1 MNRNYRKGREHLP
14 YAVPYGRQDIS
25 QADID
30 AVVSVLNSD
39 YLTQGPNVPI
49 FEKSVASHTKANH
62 AVAVHSATAAL
73 HIACLALEVGRGD
86 MVWTVPT
93 TFVATANCAIYC
105 GAEIDFVDID
115 PVRYTMCPEALREK
129 LEKTAKLPKV
139 IIPVHLCG
147 QSADMKAIHGI
158 AEKYGIR
165 IIEDASHCIGASFEG
180 EPIGSCRYSDI
191 AVFSFHPVKIITTAE
206 GGVATTNSA
215 KLSQNMS
222 LARSHGVTRDPA
234 LMENDSFGPWHYEQ
248 ITLGYNYRMTELQAA
263 LGSSQMKR
271 LDKVVQRRFGLA
283 KRYDRMLDGLPL
295 KTPIRSIDTIS
306 SWHLYVVRVSAEQ
319 HRSVFE
325 FLQSQ
330 DIGVNLHYMPVHL
343 QPFYQRKGF
352 KPGQFPNA
360 EAYAKEAISIPLYF
374 GLTNENQDFVV
385 KSLKSALL

>member
-1 MNRNYRKGREHLP
+1 MNRNHRKSRENLP

-49 FEKSVASHTKANH
+49 FEKAVANYTKSNH

-73 HIACLALEVGRGD
+73 HVACLALKVGPGD

-206 GGVATTNSA
+206 GGVATTNSG

-295 KTPIRSIDTIS
+295 KTPIQSIDTIS

>member
-1 MNRNYRKGREHLP
+1 MNRNHRKGREHLP

-49 FEKSVASHTKANH
+49 FEKSVASHAKANH

-73 HIACLALEVGRGD
+73 YIACLALEVGRGD

-206 GGVATTNSA
+206 GGVATTNST
-215 KLSQNMS
+215 KLFQSMS
-222 LARSHGVTRDPA
+222 LARSHGVTRDPT
-234 LMENDSFGPWHYEQ
+234 LMENDSVGPWHYEQ
-248 ITLGYNYRMTELQAA
+248 ITLGYNYRMTDLQAA
-263 LGSSQMKR
+263 LGISQMRR
-271 LDKVVQRRFGLA
+271 LNEMVERRSKLA
-283 KRYDRMLDGLPL
+283 TRYNNMLRDLPI
-295 KTPIRSIDTIS
+295 KIPIQSVDTLS
-306 SWHLYVVRVSAEQ
+306 SWHLYVIRVRAEQ
-319 HRSVFE
+319 HRSIFD
-325 FLQSQ
+325 FLHSQ

>member
-1 MNRNYRKGREHLP
+1 M
-14 YAVPYGRQDIS
+14 
-25 QADID
+25 
-30 AVVSVLNSD
+30 
-39 YLTQGPNVPI
+39 
-49 FEKSVASHTKANH
+49 
-62 AVAVHSATAAL
+62 AVHSATAAL
-73 HIACLALEVGRGD
+73 HVACLALKVGPGD

-206 GGVATTNSA
+206 GGVATTNSG

-295 KTPIRSIDTIS
+295 KTPIQSIDTIS

-325 FLQSQ
+325 FLQSL

-352 KPGQFPNA
+352 RPGQFPNA

-374 GLTNENQDFVV
+374 GLTNENQNFVV
-385 KSLKSALL
+385 KSLKSELQ

>member
-1 MNRNYRKGREHLP
+1 MNRNHQKSRENLP
-14 YAVPYGRQDIS
+14 YAVPYGKQDIS

-49 FEKSVASHTKANH
+49 FEKSVASYTKANH

-73 HIACLALEVGRGD
+73 HIACLALEVGPGD
-86 MVWTVPT
+86 LVWTVPT

-105 GAEIDFVDID
+105 GADIDFVDID
-115 PVRYTMCPEALREK
+115 PVRYTMCPEALSEK
-129 LEKTAKLPKV
+129 LEKAAKLPKV

-295 KTPIRSIDTIS
+295 KTPIQSIDTIS

>member
-1 MNRNYRKGREHLP
+1 
-14 YAVPYGRQDIS
+14 
-25 QADID
+25 
-30 AVVSVLNSD
+30 
-39 YLTQGPNVPI
+39 
-49 FEKSVASHTKANH
+49 
-62 AVAVHSATAAL
+62 
-73 HIACLALEVGRGD
+73 
-86 MVWTVPT
+86 
-93 TFVATANCAIYC
+93 
-105 GAEIDFVDID
+105 
-115 PVRYTMCPEALREK
+115 
-129 LEKTAKLPKV
+129 
-139 IIPVHLCG
+139 
-147 QSADMKAIHGI
+147 MKAIHGI

-234 LMENDSFGPWHYEQ
+234 LMENNSFGPWHYEQ

-263 LGSSQMKR
+263 LGNSQMKR
-271 LDKVVQRRFGLA
+271 LNKVVQRRLELA
-283 KRYDRMLDGLPL
+283 ERYDSMLHDLPL
-295 KTPIRSIDTIS
+295 KTPIQSIDTIS
-306 SWHLYVVRVSAEQ
+306 SWHLYVIRVNAAQ

-352 KPGQFPNA
+352 RPGQFPNA
-360 EAYAKEAISIPLYF
+360 EAYSKEAISIPLYF

>member
-1 MNRNYRKGREHLP
+1 MNRKHRKGRENLP
-14 YAVPYGRQDIS
+14 YAVPYGRQNIS

-49 FEKSVASHTKANH
+49 FEKSVASYTKANH

-73 HIACLALEVGRGD
+73 HIACLALEVGPGD

-93 TFVATANCAIYC
+93 TFVATANCSIYC
-105 GAEIDFVDID
+105 GAKIDFVDID

-129 LEKTAKLPKV
+129 LEKTPKLPKV

-147 QSADMKAIHGI
+147 QSADMKAIHEI
-158 AEKYGIR
+158 AEKYDIR
-165 IIEDASHCIGASFEG
+165 IIEDASHCIGASFGG
-180 EPIGSCRYSDI
+180 EPVGNCRYSDI

-295 KTPIRSIDTIS
+295 KTPIQSIDTIS

-352 KPGQFPNA
+352 KSGQFPNA

>member
-1 MNRNYRKGREHLP
+1 MNRNHRKGREHLP

-129 LEKTAKLPKV
+129 IEKTAKLPKV

-180 EPIGSCRYSDI
+180 EPVGNCRYSDI

-283 KRYDRMLDGLPL
+283 KRYNRMLDGLPL
-295 KTPIRSIDTIS
+295 KTPIQSIDTIS
-306 SWHLYVVRVSAEQ
+306 SWHLYVVRVSVEQ

>member
-1 MNRNYRKGREHLP
+1 MNRNHRKGREHLP

-73 HIACLALEVGRGD
+73 HIACLALEVGPGD

-295 KTPIRSIDTIS
+295 KTPIQSIDTIS

>member
-1 MNRNYRKGREHLP
+1 MNRNHRKSRENLP

-49 FEKSVASHTKANH
+49 FEKSVASYTKANH

-165 IIEDASHCIGASFEG
+165 IIEDASHCIGASFAG
-180 EPIGSCRYSDI
+180 EPVGNCRYSAI

-206 GGVATTNSA
+206 GGVATTNSG

-295 KTPIRSIDTIS
+295 KTPIQSIDTIS

>member
-1 MNRNYRKGREHLP
+1 MNRNQRKGREHLP

-49 FEKSVASHTKANH
+49 FEKSVASHAKANH

-191 AVFSFHPVKIITTAE
+191 AIFSFHPVKIITTAE

-295 KTPIRSIDTIS
+295 KTPIQSIDTIS

>member
-1 MNRNYRKGREHLP
+1 MNRNHRKGREHLP

-49 FEKSVASHTKANH
+49 FEKSVASHAKANH

-295 KTPIRSIDTIS
+295 KTPIQSIDTIS

>member
-1 MNRNYRKGREHLP
+1 MNRNHRKGREHLP

-191 AVFSFHPVKIITTAE
+191 AIFSFHPVKIITTAE

-295 KTPIRSIDTIS
+295 KTPIQSIDTIS

>member
-1 MNRNYRKGREHLP
+1 MKHNLRKGRESLP
-14 YAVPYGRQDIS
+14 YAVPYGKQNIT
-25 QADID
+25 QTDID

-49 FEKSVASHTKANH
+49 FEKSVASYTKANH

-73 HIACLALEVGRGD
+73 HIACLALEVGPGD

-129 LEKTAKLPKV
+129 LEKTVKLPKV

-234 LMENDSFGPWHYEQ
+234 VMENDSFGPWHYEQ

-295 KTPIRSIDTIS
+295 KTPIQSIDTIS

>member
-1 MNRNYRKGREHLP
+1 MKHNLRKARENLP
-14 YAVPYGRQDIS
+14 YAVPYGKQNIT
-25 QADID
+25 QTDID

-49 FEKSVASHTKANH
+49 FEKSVANYTKANH

-73 HIACLALEVGRGD
+73 HVACLALEVGPGD

-129 LEKTAKLPKV
+129 LEKTAKPPKV

-158 AEKYGIR
+158 AEKYDIR

-180 EPIGSCRYSDI
+180 EPVGNCRYSDI

-234 LMENDSFGPWHYEQ
+234 LMENNSFGPWYYEQ

-263 LGSSQMKR
+263 LGNSQMKR
-271 LDKVVQRRFGLA
+271 LNKVVQRRLELA
-283 KRYDRMLDGLPL
+283 ERYDSMLHDLPL
-295 KTPIRSIDTIS
+295 KTPIQSIDTIS
-306 SWHLYVVRVSAEQ
+306 SWHLYVIRVNAAQ

-352 KPGQFPNA
+352 RPGQFPNA

-374 GLTNENQDFVV
+374 GLTNENQNFVV
-385 KSLKSALL
+385 NSLKSELL